1 MKITMVMMTETP
13 TIRIHPHFIQKEGLE
28 YGQKAVNTERWALIR
43 RS

>member
-28 YGQKAVNTERWALIR
+28 YGIRTESCKYGKVGVN
-43 RS
+43 